1 MRKKKK
7 GKVSDYPRVMDARK
21 DLKKQYKLYK
31 QESPFTMDDY
41 KAVKNNI
48 KTGKAADPD
57 GISPEVLK
65 YCDLDETVPQFAN
78 KRLMNLD
85 KPDQWSE
92 SNLVPIPKSGNLSQ
106 VSNYRGISLSQ
117 IMLKVVNR
125 MILNRIRPILDPLLR
140 TN

>member
-1 MRKKKK
+1 
-7 GKVSDYPRVMDARK
+7 MDARK

-65 YCDLDETVPQFAN
+65 YCDLDEIFLQFAN
-78 KRLMNLD
+78 KLRINLY
-85 KPDQWSE
+85 KPDRWSE
-92 SNLVPIPKSGNLSQ
+92 SNLVHIPKGGDLS
-106 VSNYRGISLSQ
+106 
-117 IMLKVVNR
+117 
-125 MILNRIRPILDPLLR
+125 
-140 TN
+140 